1 MTSKYTPNTIENLL
15 KPESPIDLYHILSVK
30 KRKEYVGNLRNEI
43 VNNIMEAER
52 YSRKYPNAYKLNLI
66 VNKEMGE
73 NINMNLE
80 EIALNIKYMSQTIE
94 DQKREIEEQRK
105 QFEYQLKNQRKEIE
119 EELRQIKNYNS
130 MQQKKIE
137 ESLKE
142 LKELKEYN
150 NLQKEKLTKF
160 IIKN

>member
-80 EIALNIKYMSQTIE
+80 EIAINIKYMSQTIE
-94 DQKREIEEQRK
+94 DQKKQIEDNRRE
-105 QFEYQLKNQRKEIE
+105 FDYQLKEQKKQIE
-119 EELRQIKNYNS
+119 EELRQIKNYNNI
-130 MQQKKIE
+130 QQKQIE

-150 NLQKEKLTKF
+150 NLQKEKLNKF